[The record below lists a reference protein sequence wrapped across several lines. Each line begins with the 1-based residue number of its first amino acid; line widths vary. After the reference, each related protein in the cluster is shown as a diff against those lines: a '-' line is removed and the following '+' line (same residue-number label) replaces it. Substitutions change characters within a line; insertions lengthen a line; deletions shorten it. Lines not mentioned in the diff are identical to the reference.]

1 MVRYAIRRK
10 PTTRG
15 AGDKVGSGLALII
28 AIYRHHR
35 TTIVNDV
42 NELKG

>member
-10 PTTRG
+10 PITRG
-15 AGDKVGSGLALII
+15 AGDKVGNGLALII
-28 AIYRHHR
+28 AIYRHKR
-35 TTIVNDV
+35 TTNVNEV